1 MARAHGRSPPR
12 ARATDPVVTPSHR
25 LLRVTIHG
33 HMNTRRS
40 RRRYRLLPVQRD
52 LISDSPLDPVPGPRS
67 NWVAHLKDGAI
78 SGEAWPQSQASRR
91 TGSQAARRTD
101 RHLLGPALVLPPPP
115 PPPPPL
121 TLSIPPRDTL
131 ARAALSVQW
140 AHKDMGEC
148 GAFVPH
154 GQQTRRPTHKKVP
167 RNPTSKRP
175 FKAMLCCYFR
185 TIVVLIQSLVNLV
198 SHNRSG
204 CPHMVGGKGRD
215 FPSRAPLRPISS
227 VQTSC
232 CPSSTAGP
240 YTHRP

>member
-1 MARAHGRSPPR
+1 MEPYPGK
-12 ARATDPVVTPSHR
+12 
-25 LLRVTIHG
+25 
-33 HMNTRRS
+33 
-40 RRRYRLLPVQRD
+40 
-52 LISDSPLDPVPGPRS
+52 PGPR
-67 NWVAHLKDGAI
+67 VKLRDALAV
-78 SGEAWPQSQASRR
+78 RR
-91 TGSQAARRTD
+91 LGGQTATCSDQ
-101 RHLLGPALVLPPPP
+101 LLCSTP

>member
-101 RHLLGPALVLPPPP
+101 RHLLGPALVLSPPPP
-115 PPPPPL
+115 PPPFDVEYPSERHL
-121 TLSIPPRDTL
+121 GQSRIVS
-131 ARAALSVQW
+131 A
-140 AHKDMGEC
+140 MG
-148 GAFVPH
+148 AQRH
-154 GQQTRRPTHKKVP
+154 GGVRRLCPTRPANSKTNAQESPT
-167 RNPTSKRP
+167 
-175 FKAMLCCYFR
+175 
-185 TIVVLIQSLVNLV
+185 
-198 SHNRSG
+198 
-204 CPHMVGGKGRD
+204 
-215 FPSRAPLRPISS
+215 
-227 VQTSC
+227 
-232 CPSSTAGP
+232 
-240 YTHRP
+240 